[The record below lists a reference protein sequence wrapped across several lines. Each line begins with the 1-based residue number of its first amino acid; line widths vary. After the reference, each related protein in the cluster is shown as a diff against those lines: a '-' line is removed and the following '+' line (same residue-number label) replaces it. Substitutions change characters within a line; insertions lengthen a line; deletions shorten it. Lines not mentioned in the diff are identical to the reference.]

1 MRSQWS
7 FCAILFILII
17 ILSIFGSLYSTH
29 EPYAEKSKAP
39 ESCPAPAVPN
49 DDTFHDS
56 TVTSCNMCTSFT
68 NDNVYVKKSK
78 YKGRGVYASRK
89 IYMGEEIEACPILL
103 ELKDRIPA
111 NNVLTDYVF
120 STGIEGEVAF
130 AMGYCGLFNHDDN
143 NNARWFIDRDTR
155 TVTIIALK
163 DIKKDEEI
171 FVSYG
176 DKYWATRNIKKD

>member
-1 MRSQWS
+1 
-7 FCAILFILII
+7 
-17 ILSIFGSLYSTH
+17 
-29 EPYAEKSKAP
+29 
-39 ESCPAPAVPN
+39 
-49 DDTFHDS
+49 
-56 TVTSCNMCTSFT
+56 MCTSFT

-78 YKGRGVYASRK
+78 YKGRGVFASRK

-103 ELKDRIPA
+103 ELKNRIPA

-143 NNARWFIDRDTR
+143 NNARWFINRDTR